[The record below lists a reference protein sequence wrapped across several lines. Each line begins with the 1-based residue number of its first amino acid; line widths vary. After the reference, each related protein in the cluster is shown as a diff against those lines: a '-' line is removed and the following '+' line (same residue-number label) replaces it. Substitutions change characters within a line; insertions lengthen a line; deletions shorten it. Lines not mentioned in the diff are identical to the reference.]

1 MPKPVKSLE
10 MLGIAAAGLVA
21 NLIVMLV
28 LRGHAHEQ
36 DQGHDGGDLNVRS
49 AWLHVLGDTLS
60 SVGVI
65 VAGLVMWRTGWTLL
79 DPLMSIVIGAV
90 LFIGAGR
97 LLKSGVH
104 ILMEGVREGLDLPTV
119 GRAMATVPG
128 LREVHDL
135 HIWSLCPGV
144 WP

>member
-1 MPKPVKSLE
+1 M
-10 MLGIAAAGLVA
+10 
-21 NLIVMLV
+21 
-28 LRGHAHEQ
+28 
-36 DQGHDGGDLNVRS
+36 
-49 AWLHVLGDTLS
+49 
-60 SVGVI
+60 
-65 VAGLVMWRTGWTLL
+65 AGLVMWRTGWTLL

-97 LLKSGVH
+97 LLKSGVR

-119 GRAMATVPG
+119 GRAMAMVPG
-128 LREVHDL
+128 VREVHDL